1 MRWLAALLIIV
12 ASTISVQAEDWTT
25 ADGKTYKNVV
35 VIGQENDGVRVTW
48 EGGVGKLPYYELD
61 DNTLRKLGQDPAAQ
75 AIKRAAFVKQQAES
89 ALQAQQDAAIA
100 AEQKRKD
107 AEAAALNAAQ
117 NGNSTAPQNSSSPQ
131 NATPGQNPVPGQTP
145 APGPNSAAQNATP
158 GQNPIPGQTPTPGQN
173 PTATT
178 QTPGQP
184 QNPAQTPGQP
194 APGANP
200 SAAQNGSPQ
209 PNFVPPTNPNPR
221 PAPAPAPAAGDTA
234 SSSSATDE
242 QQNEYPNSKFQYDDN
257 ADVSYLESSVVE
269 IEPVSPEAAPT
280 PGQSTTIHF
289 RITTEGSRA
298 ESPDEVQGFFY
309 SSVPL
314 KKLATDRK
322 VKFLVD
328 GAFIPTQ
335 QPVESPDADPDPQRT
350 NHVDFLLSPE
360 QTRAILSGK
369 KVNVNVAG
377 YDYRIGDAAMAS
389 LHGFMADVT
398 KLPPASTN
406 YMKAFHRFVNR
417 LPSIISVIS
426 ATCEYIILSAFGIV
440 VVASIA
446 AFVMG
451 LTRFIKM

>member
-1 MRWLAALLIIV
+1 MRWLGALLIIV

-75 AIKRAAFVKQQAES
+75 AIKRAAFVKSQAEA
-89 ALQAQQDAAIA
+89 ALQAKQDAAIA
-100 AEQKRKD
+100 AEQKRKE
-107 AEAAALNAAQ
+107 AEAAALAAAQ
-117 NGNSTAPQNSSSPQ
+117 TGNPTAPQNPTTPANGAPGTNPAAPQ
-131 NATPGQNPVPGQTP
+131 N
-145 APGPNSAAQNATP
+145 S
-158 GQNPIPGQTPTPGQN
+158 
-173 PTATT
+173 TATT
-178 QTPGQP
+178 QTSGQPQMPGQPPGPGQPATPGQP
-184 QNPAQTPGQP
+184 QTTAPAPGQP
-194 APGANP
+194 APGQSTA
-200 SAAQNGSPQ
+200 SAPNGSPQ
-209 PNFVPPTNPNPR
+209 PNFVPPKPAPT
-221 PAPAPAPAAGDTA
+221 PAPAPASADTA
-234 SSSSATDE
+234 SRSFGATDE
-242 QQNEYPNSKFQYDDN
+242 QQAEYPNSKFQYDDT
-257 ADVSYLESSVVE
+257 ADVSYLESNVVN
-269 IEPVSPEAAPT
+269 IEAMSADAPVAG
-280 PGQSTTIHF
+280 PGQSATLHF
-289 RITTEGSRA
+289 RITTEGQRA
-298 ESPDEVQGFFY
+298 ESPDEVEGFFY
-309 SSVPL
+309 SAVPL

-328 GAFIPTQ
+328 GAFIPTRE
-335 QPVESPDADPDPQRT
+335 PVDSSDADPDPLRT
-350 NHVDFLLSPE
+350 NQVSFFLSPE

-369 KVNVNVAG
+369 KVNVNVGG
-377 YDYRIGDAAMAS
+377 YDYRIDDPAMAS
-389 LHGFMADVT
+389 LRGFMADIT

-426 ATCEYIILSAFGIV
+426 STCEYIILGAFGIV